1 MDVCCRVLRTFQTKE
16 AAIAKLFAKHIKLRE
31 AVEYVKKTRY
41 FTSSS
46 LSTLEV
52 LLLTFQ
58 GWDLGLV
65 LLLVSSTFS
74 KQVCC
79 TSFILLQHDNF
90 LWVTVLISVGA
101 LSLSDLE
108 QVVVD
113 CSHIDQKKRGIFD
126 MRETLQPLMALLNKS
141 ELKSRYGNGSG
152 KVRLLLY

>member
-1 MDVCCRVLRTFQTKE
+1 MPSFLENYNPKARGRLALSSASQNLGSPHTLVVTSAALRAADIARALRTFQTKE

-31 AVEYVKKTRY
+31 AVEYVKKTRIG
-41 FTSSS
+41 FGVGTPSRIID
-46 LSTLEV
+46 LLE
-52 LLLTFQ
+52 T
-58 GWDLGLV
+58 
-65 LLLVSSTFS
+65 
-74 KQVCC
+74 
-79 TSFILLQHDNF
+79 
-90 LWVTVLISVGA
+90 GA